1 MDVGHGYLLSDSAC
15 NKADCS
21 VVGPRSI
28 ASPALRIEAAWGN
41 GRAVRCKDSVSRF
54 LLWRS
59 PCSSVVAGS
68 DHHST
73 NSTFVC

>member
-1 MDVGHGYLLSDSAC
+1 MDDGHGCLLLDSAGC
-15 NKADCS
+15 RADCS
-21 VVGPRSI
+21 VVGPCST
-28 ASPALRIEAAWGN
+28 ASPALGSEATWGN
-41 GRAVRCKDSVSRF
+41 GRAVGCKDSVSRF

-68 DHHST
+68 DDHST